1 LETGPSMRIE
11 PKRLESYAWYLRPF
25 FWNQRRKYG
34 AVLES
39 ALLWARSP
47 RLFLAVALLYGM
59 IDRRSSPIDPAL
71 RSLIT
76 VRVSQI
82 NWCSFCVDLNSATL
96 LRRGATLAK
105 VEALEHWR
113 DSHYFDAR
121 ERAALDYAEA
131 VTFSDR
137 QVDGDIMARLKQHFH
152 DDAIV
157 ELTGLIAFQNMSSK
171 FNSAL
176 GVPPRGF
183 CRVPGQDAM
192 VSPPHRKQQ
201 A

>member
-1 LETGPSMRIE
+1 MRIE

-96 LRRGATLAK
+96 LRRGATLSK

-176 GVPPRGF
+176 GVPPRRF